1 MDRAE
6 IFGVWDKI
14 RTGIVIGTIA
24 GMVAFAVGCSHN
36 VGGFTIGTRAQAG
49 IDPQSMTANISHT
62 VRLYGIDAPEKQQEF
77 GTKAREYLSKLIF
90 DKYVR
95 VHFREIDR
103 YGRIVGRI
111 YDGEKE
117 INVQMIAAGMA
128 WHYRQYS
135 ADKEYSDAETKA
147 RELKAGLWSSPV
159 PVPPWQ
165 WRKIK
170 KNPLFSR

>member
-1 MDRAE
+1 MKKIFFLLLIAFGIIAHLHSAE
-6 IFGVWDKI
+6 ISGRVVGITDGDTVTVIEQDRGKI
-14 RTGIVIGTIA
+14 NR
-24 GMVAFAVGCSHN
+24 F
-36 VGGFTIGTRAQAG
+36 
-49 IDPQSMTANISHT
+49 T

-90 DKYVR
+90 NKSVR
-95 VHFREIDR
+95 VHFREVDR

-135 ADKEYSDAETKA
+135 ADKSYSDAEVQA
-147 RELKAGLWSSPV
+147 RKRKAGLWSSPV

-165 WRKIK
+165 WRR
-170 KNPLFSR
+170 SRQKEVGTAE

>member
-1 MDRAE
+1 MKKIIFLLLIVFSIIVRLHSAE
-6 IFGVWDKI
+6 IAGRVVGITDGDTVTVIEQDHGKI
-14 RTGIVIGTIA
+14 NR
-24 GMVAFAVGCSHN
+24 F
-36 VGGFTIGTRAQAG
+36 
-49 IDPQSMTANISHT
+49 T
-62 VRLYGIDAPEKQQEF
+62 VRLYGIDAPEKRQEF
-77 GTKAREYLSKLIF
+77 GEKAREYLSKLIF
-90 DKYVR
+90 TKPVR

-103 YGRIVGRI
+103 YGRIVGRV
-111 YDGEKE
+111 YDGGKE
-117 INVQMIAAGMA
+117 INVQMISAGMA

-170 KNPLFSR
+170 KNPFISR

>member
-1 MDRAE
+1 MKKIILLLLIAFGIIAHLYSAE
-6 IFGVWDKI
+6 ITGRVVGITDGDTVTVIEQDQGKI
-14 RTGIVIGTIA
+14 NR
-24 GMVAFAVGCSHN
+24 F
-36 VGGFTIGTRAQAG
+36 
-49 IDPQSMTANISHT
+49 T

-170 KNPLFSR
+170 KNPFISR